1 MVDAPQSPPAD
12 DVAAAVPAA
21 QVSSPPPP
29 TPPVPPLGADA
40 LTAARLLAAALVC
53 GSAVLLF
60 AIHARPLGYIPL
72 VLGVALALAV
82 DRRLGRDL
90 GIIAL
95 AQVII
100 STISLRADLSDAGM
114 FRFTLVL
121 SLAVLVPWALSRFVF
136 GNRTIVFPV
145 GTGKR
150 WSRAQWLYLGIVV
163 AFGYLV
169 LPIYFI
175 GSGAYQNWPDL
186 EGSTDI
192 ARLFVGVNAVGLW
205 DELFFICV
213 VFALLRAHFPMW
225 VANVLQSIVFVS
237 FLWELGYRE
246 WGPLLTIPFALVQGW
261 IFSWTKSLP
270 YVVTVHLL
278 FDAVVFGVLVHAH
291 HPELFDIFVTAP
303 TVGP

>member
-1 MVDAPQSPPAD
+1 MSSPQVPTAADA
-12 DVAAAVPAA
+12 VAEAVP
-21 QVSSPPPP
+21 SPP
-29 TPPVPPLGADA
+29 TPPRLGWDL
-40 LTAARLLAAALVC
+40 LTSARLLAATLVC
-53 GSAVLLF
+53 GAAVLLF
-60 AIHARPLGYIPL
+60 AVHIRPWGYVPL
-72 VLGVALALAV
+72 ILGVVLAMAV

-90 GIIAL
+90 TLIAL

-100 STISLRADLSDAGM
+100 STISLKADLSDAGM
-114 FRFTLVL
+114 ARFTVVL

-136 GNRTIVFPV
+136 GQRSIVFPI

-169 LPIYFI
+169 LPLYFI

-186 EGSTDI
+186 VGSNDI
-192 ARLFVGVNAVGLW
+192 FRLFVGVNAVGLW

-213 VFALLRAHFPMW
+213 VFALLRQHFPMW
-225 VANVLQSIVFVS
+225 VANVLQATVFVS

-246 WGPLLTIPFALVQGW
+246 WGPALTIPFALVQGW

-303 TVGP
+303 PVGP